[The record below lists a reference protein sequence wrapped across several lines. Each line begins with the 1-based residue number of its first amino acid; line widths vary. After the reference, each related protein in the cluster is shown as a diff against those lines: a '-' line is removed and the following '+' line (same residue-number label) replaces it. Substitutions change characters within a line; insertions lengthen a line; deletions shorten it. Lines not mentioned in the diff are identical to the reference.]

1 MQNNQIIIS
10 TGSFRKWALEVKK
23 IKPQNIIVFS
33 WDHWRDDGQYLNGE
47 NENWPSD
54 LSVLKNFAKE
64 NIESKFLVFTTV
76 LSLENEFL
84 QYSNVKIQYWGPD
97 SLRDNSQNTHLDYD
111 PEPTKNFESIYHW
124 IMLCRMMRPHRVL
137 AILFLLGSNLYSS
150 GLIRASRPQASFD
163 SIERYLTLSGM
174 NTPVRTEILNSPR
187 SHTYRRGFE
196 LIQNNQGFE
205 SNYKHESFPDNGKNF
220 NQIRPFYRNSVLEI
234 VVETVFF
241 QEAVLVSEKFVN
253 CIYGFNFFIALA
265 CPGYV
270 AHLRQL
276 QFDVF
281 DDVIDHRYDQIV
293 DPYLRLETAINS
305 NRKILQN
312 KNFAVEQWVKCQS
325 RMQSNYELLVK
336 KFKTSSYPIRQWA
349 GMKNIQNI
357 QNIADIPMPP

>member
-1 MQNNQIIIS
+1 
-10 TGSFRKWALEVKK
+10 
-23 IKPQNIIVFS
+23 
-33 WDHWRDDGQYLNGE
+33 
-47 NENWPSD
+47 
-54 LSVLKNFAKE
+54 
-64 NIESKFLVFTTV
+64 
-76 LSLENEFL
+76 
-84 QYSNVKIQYWGPD
+84 
-97 SLRDNSQNTHLDYD
+97 
-111 PEPTKNFESIYHW
+111 
-124 IMLCRMMRPHRVL
+124 MRLHRVL
-137 AILFLLGSNLYSS
+137 ATLFLLGSNLYSS
-150 GLIRASRPQASFD
+150 GLIRASRPQAFD
-163 SIERYLTLSGM
+163 SIERYLTLSGIS
-174 NTPVRTEILNSPR
+174 NSSRVRAEILNSPR

-205 SNYKHESFPDNGKNF
+205 SNYKHEHSPDNGKNF
-220 NQIRPFYRNSVLEI
+220 NEIRTFYRNSVLEI

-241 QEAVLVSEKFVN
+241 QKTGLVSEKFVN